1 MSGKSRS
8 SDARRRINS
17 SIVYISPSSAG
28 TSVLVGVFSVA
39 VIVDSVAVIVDSV
52 AVIVDDIGSLRPAK
66 DCSLISEDAGLGI
79 VQSGLLYAG

>member
-39 VIVDSVAVIVDSV
+39 VIVDSVAVIVD
-52 AVIVDDIGSLRPAK
+52 DIGSLRPAK